1 MPQKRN
7 RRGPPPVMTWGK
19 ASPVI
24 IAAGLSDLIGIF
36 FEFFWFFGPA
46 LAAAYCSATV
56 SDVAIVGGLLA
67 TGCVAAATV
76 GGAAVSAFTTP
87 FGVIMAM
94 AVAFIGFLIVGLW
107 VVKTNVRIFK
117 ANAAGS
123 LWFMGG
129 FGVSMMPLIG
139 IVPAFSLVLLKLYR
153 TQIRVEKA
161 AYVKWE
167 KENAA
172 AQLQERQ
179 QQEAQLIQTQA
190 AQFAAADVY

>member
-7 RRGPPPVMTWGK
+7 NPEPPEVMTWGK

-56 SDVAIVGGLLA
+56 SDVAVVGGLLA

-76 GGAAVSAFTTP
+76 GGATISAFTTP

-94 AVAFIGFLIVGLW
+94 AVAFIGFLVVGLW
-107 VVKTNVRIFK
+107 VVKTNARIFK

-123 LWFMGG
+123 LWFVGG
-129 FGVSMMPLIG
+129 FGISMMPLIG
-139 IVPAFSLVLLKLYR
+139 IIPAFSLVLWKLYR

-161 AYVKWE
+161 AHAKWK
-167 KENAA
+167 KEQGN
-172 AQLQERQ
+172 AQLQERRYQ
-179 QQEAQLIQTQA
+179 AQLTQA
-190 AQFAAADVY
+190 QAAELAAADVY